1 MMVLQTSPLPL
12 GYHTIKNVLVIYQNQ
27 GDVST
32 RALPKYPEWAEKK
45 DAPDKNPKRLY
56 KENLFKN
63 PEIIP

>member
-32 RALPKYPEWAEKK
+32 RALPKYPEWTEKK
-45 DAPDKNPKRLY
+45 DAPDKNP
-56 KENLFKN
+56 
-63 PEIIP
+63 